1 MKTIENELNTGF
13 SSSVQKAHLNI
24 LFTASVIKNYFSK
37 RLRPF
42 DLSLEQY
49 NVLRIVR
56 GAKAD
61 KTCVKQ
67 ISMRMIERNSNTT
80 RIIDKLV
87 SKNLVYRQ
95 QSEQDKREQT
105 INLTPEGINLLKAI
119 DKDFELHPLHVAR
132 LDNDEA
138 EQLSKLTDALRAAI
152 PILE

>member
-1 MKTIENELNTGF
+1 MKTIENELKTDF
-13 SSSVQKAHLNI
+13 YSSVQKAHLNI
-24 LFTASVIKNYFSK
+24 LFTASVLKNYFSK

-56 GAKAD
+56 GAAAN

-87 SKNLVYRQ
+87 SKNLVFRQ
-95 QSEQDKREQT
+95 KSTQDKREQT
-105 INLTPEGINLLKAI
+105 INLTPEGISLLNAI
-119 DKDFELHPLHVAR
+119 DKDFELHPLHVSCLAH
-132 LDNDEA
+132 DEA
-138 EQLSKLTDALRAAI
+138 EQLSRLTDSLRATI
-152 PILE
+152 PTT